1 MIEDFSKRL
10 KELRKQKRMTQIE
23 MAELIGISRNTYS
36 GYEKGAYMPSTEA
49 LVRIA
54 AALGVSTDYLV
65 TGKEEEK
72 KPTEALK
79 TSQVG
84 GEMDVGS
91 QLELI
96 LFYLRDGGLPV
107 SYKGHK
113 LNDDERAMIID
124 YLGAGVKVLNK
135 ISYIWKEQ
143 DGKATD

>member
-1 MIEDFSKRL
+1 MVDVFSTRL
-10 KELRKQKRMTQIE
+10 KSLRKSKRMTQL
-23 MAELIGISRNTYS
+23 ELSNAAGIARNTYS
-36 GYEKGAYMPSTEA
+36 GYENGAYMPSAEV

-143 DGKATD
+143 DGKAAD